1 MRRISKAFSRISPSV
16 NFPAVK
22 TASIPAIPMLVSQ
35 WLPHGKLVGNE
46 WTATNPTRSDS
57 KPGSFKINTGTGVWA
72 DFATGDRGGDIID
85 LHQYLFGGDA
95 LSSAR
100 EIGELLGVP
109 LLSNVAQIHTV
120 ARGVVDYS
128 TPRVRELMALDLSQR
143 DPDTFPPR
151 TPPDQDKKPRFVVA
165 GDEGPPVFSDE
176 KRRHY
181 YRAGTTAIKIKVMRK
196 NGEALVWYRV
206 SDRGVA
212 GWQSRKPVG
221 FRGVPF
227 IGHVDPFDPEWAEE
241 PVYWPEGER
250 DADSVTAKG
259 ALAVTFGGIGDGV
272 PNGCEEY
279 FRGRDVIILADND
292 APGRKHADEKA
303 ALAFPVAAS
312 VRVIHFSE
320 VPHKGDV
327 SDYFQLGRTLQ
338 DLQQIVSLTMPYT
351 PRVAPIAEAAAE
363 PRQPRP
369 TIKATAYTWT
379 DPATIPRRDFV
390 YGRHLIRKF
399 VSATIAPGGVG
410 KSSLEITE
418 ALAMVSGRDLLGVHL
433 SGRSKVWVWN
443 LEDPAEEI
451 ARHVQATAAH
461 YMLKSDDLEGHLF
474 IDSGRDQRL
483 VIATTNR
490 SGTVIVQPVVDAL
503 VEEIIRRGID
513 VLIIDP
519 FVSSHEAPENDNSAM
534 DKIIKE
540 WGRVAQRANCAVELV
555 HHSRKSSPGETEITA
570 ESSRGGK
577 ALTDGCRSVRVLNR
591 MSKEEGE
598 NAGVEAPRFHFRTFI
613 DKTNLAPPAESST
626 WFKLESVELGNGP
639 SGHGDSVGV
648 VVTWE
653 WPDPMADVTVS
664 DLRSVQAAVS
674 KGRYRAS
681 PQADDWVGHAI
692 AGVLRLD
699 LNRPNDKRRAAK
711 LLKVWLVSG
720 ALKKV
725 EEKDDKG
732 MSRPFI
738 VVGELAQRLVS
749 PPPLQVRCG
758 VVRKPFPS
766 NTPTTT

>member
-1 MRRISKAFSRISPSV
+1 MGRISKAFSGVSPSV

-22 TASIPAIPMLVSQ
+22 AATIPAIPMLVSR

-46 WTATNPTRSDS
+46 WMATNPTRPDS
-57 KPGSFKINTGTGVWA
+57 KPGSFKINTVTGVWA
-72 DFATGDRGGDIID
+72 DFATAQTGGDMID
-85 LHQYLFGGDA
+85 LHQYLFGGDP
-95 LSSAR
+95 LSAAK
-100 EIGELLGVP
+100 EIGDFLGVP
-109 LLSNVAQIHTV
+109 MLSNVAQLHTV
-120 ARGVVDYS
+120 ARGVVGSS
-128 TPRVRELMALDLSQR
+128 TLRIRELMAPDLSQR

-181 YRAGTTAIKIKVMRK
+181 YKAGTVPVKIKVMRK
-196 NGEALVWYRV
+196 NGEALIWYRV
-206 SDRGVA
+206 SDNGVT

-221 FRGVPF
+221 FRGVAF
-227 IGHVDPFDPEWAEE
+227 IGHLDPFDTERLDE
-241 PVYWPEGER
+241 PVYWPEGEK
-250 DADSVTAKG
+250 DTDSVTAKG
-259 ALAVTFGGIGDGV
+259 ALAMTFGGTGDGA
-272 PNGCEEY
+272 PNDCEEY
-279 FRGRDVIILADND
+279 FRGREVIILADND

-303 ALAFPVAAS
+303 ALAFPVAVS

-327 SDYFQLGRTLQ
+327 SDYFQLGGTLQ
-338 DLQQIVSLTMPYT
+338 SLQQIVSLTIPCQ
-351 PRVAPIAEAAAE
+351 PRSVPLATADAKAP
-363 PRQPRP
+363 QPRP
-369 TIKATAYTWT
+369 IIKATEYTWT
-379 DPATIPRRDFV
+379 DPAMIPRRDFV
-390 YGRHLIRKF
+390 YGKHLIRKF
-399 VSATIAPGGVG
+399 VSATVAPGGVG
-410 KSSLEITE
+410 KSSLEISE
-418 ALAMVSGRDLLGVHL
+418 ALAMVSGRDLLGVQP

-461 YMLKSDDLEGHLF
+461 YKLKFDDLEGHLF

-483 VIATTNR
+483 VIATTDR

-540 WGRVAQRANCAVELV
+540 WGRVAQRANCAIELV
-555 HHSRKSSPGETEITA
+555 HHSRKSSAGETEITV

-598 NAGVEAPRFHFRTFI
+598 NAGVDAPRLHFRTFI
-613 DKTNLAPPAESST
+613 DKSNLAPPAESST
-626 WFKLESVELGNGP
+626 WFKLESVDLGNGS
-639 SGHGDSVGV
+639 SGYGDSVGV
-648 VVTWE
+648 VVSWQ

-664 DLRSVQAAVS
+664 DLRAVQAAVS

-681 PQADDWVGHAI
+681 PQADDWVGQAV
-692 AGVLRLD
+692 AGALRLD
-699 LNRPNDKRRAAK
+699 LNKPNDKRK
-711 LLKVWLVSG
+711 VLNLLKVWLASG
-720 ALKKV
+720 ALRKV
-725 EEKDDKG
+725 EEKDEKG

-738 VVGELAQRLVS
+738 IVGEAA
-749 PPPLQVRCG
+749 
-758 VVRKPFPS
+758 
-766 NTPTTT
+766 ND